1 MPLKVSKKII
11 KTVKPYIRDEWAL
24 PDKITVSDW
33 ADLYRRLD
41 VKTSAEPG
49 QWSTSRTPYL
59 KGIMDAFSDPFVE
72 EITVMSASQVGKTEA
87 MYNMLGYL
95 IDQDPGPS
103 LMVLPRIDDARSISS
118 NRVLPMI
125 QTSPCLARYIPPN
138 SDEITKLEYHFD
150 RMILYF
156 AGSNSPSDLA
166 SRPIRYLF
174 LDEVDKY
181 PKFSGREADPIKLA
195 SERQKTFW
203 NKKTVKVST
212 PTTRDG
218 YIYREYE
225 KSDMCKF
232 YVPCPH
238 CQHMQLLVFSQIKW
252 PKEESGPE
260 VIKNDKLVWYECIEC
275 KGRIEDRQKSVMMLS
290 GKWTPEIKTR
300 TKHKGFWINSLY
312 SPWLTWSDIAAEFLK
327 SKDYIELLMNFV
339 NSWLAEVWEEKIEE
353 TTVDKLRT
361 LSRDYTEGSVPDD
374 CLVLT
379 AGVDVQ
385 KDHFYYTIRGWGYY
399 EESWLIRAGR
409 CEYWDDI
416 VDIIFKTEYKRLSS
430 EETLSVYMS
439 CIDSG
444 FKTDEVY
451 RFCRSWADKTKA
463 IKGQEEISGGRFYRA
478 TKIDINSRTGSVIPG
493 GLVLWNL
500 NTNQYKD
507 KLNRLITSRDP
518 VKWHIFKNPTDEY
531 LNQMASEHKV
541 LIRNKTTGRAKELW
555 QKKKEANANHFL
567 DAEVYALAAA
577 DIIRALNIRKDDS
590 KRVYKKE
597 ATNKETWIRRREGTW
612 L

>member
-1 MPLKVSKKII
+1 MPLKISKKIL
-11 KTVKPYIRDEWAL
+11 KTVKPYIRDEWSL
-24 PDKITVSDW
+24 PDKISVSDW
-33 ADLYRRLD
+33 ADLNRRLD

-49 QWSTSRTPYL
+49 QWNTSRTPYL
-59 KGIMDAFSDPFVE
+59 RGIMDAFSDPFVE

-87 MYNMLGYL
+87 MYNMLGFL
-95 IDQDPGPS
+95 IDQDPGPT
-103 LMVLPRIDDARSISS
+103 LMVLPRIDDAKSIST

-125 QTSPCLARYIPPN
+125 QTSPCLMRYIPLN

-225 KSDMCKF
+225 KSDMCRF

-238 CQHMQLLVFSQIKW
+238 CGKYQTLAFGQIKW
-252 PKEESGPE
+252 PKEESSPE
-260 VIKNDKLVWYECIEC
+260 TVKNDKLAWYECIEC
-275 KGRIEDRQKSVMMLS
+275 KGHIDDNQKSRMMLQ

-300 TKHKGFWINSLY
+300 TRHKGFWINSLY

-353 TTVDKLRT
+353 TTIDKLRT
-361 LSRDYTEGSVPDD
+361 LTRDYDEGSVPDD
-374 CLVLT
+374 CIVLT

-416 VDIIFKTEYKRLSS
+416 VDVIFKTEYKRLLS

-451 RFCRSWADKTKA
+451 RFCRHWADKTKA

-478 TKIDINSRTGSVIPG
+478 TKIDINSRTGSVIPS
-493 GLVLWNL
+493 GLVLWNI

-518 VKWHIFKNPTDEY
+518 VKWHIFRNPTDEY
-531 LNQMASEHKV
+531 LNQMASEHKI

-555 QKKKEANANHFL
+555 QKKKEALANHFL

-597 ATNKETWIRRREGTW
+597 ATDKESWIKRREGSW

>member
-1 MPLKVSKKII
+1 MPLKVSKKIL
-11 KTVKPYIRDEWAL
+11 KTVKPYIRDEWSL
-24 PDKITVSDW
+24 PDKISVSDW
-33 ADLYRRLD
+33 ADLNRRLD

-49 QWSTSRTPYL
+49 QWNTSRTPYL

-87 MYNMLGYL
+87 MYNMLGFL
-95 IDQDPGPS
+95 IDQDPGPT
-103 LMVLPRIDDARSISS
+103 LMVLPRIDDAKSIST

-125 QTSPCLARYIPPN
+125 QTSPCLMRYIPLN
-138 SDEITKLEYHFD
+138 SDEMTKLEYHFD

-225 KSDMCKF
+225 KSDMCRF

-238 CQHMQLLVFSQIKW
+238 CGKYQTLAFGQITW
-252 PKEESGPE
+252 PKEESSSE
-260 VIKNDKLVWYECIEC
+260 TVKNDKLAWYECIEC
-275 KGRIEDRQKSVMMLS
+275 KGHIDDNQKSRMMLQ

-300 TKHKGFWINSLY
+300 TRHKGFWINSLY

-353 TTVDKLRT
+353 TTIDKLRT
-361 LSRDYTEGSVPDD
+361 LTRDYDEGSVPDD

-416 VDIIFKTEYKRLSS
+416 VDIIFKTEYKRLLS

-451 RFCRSWADKTKA
+451 RFCRHWADKTKA

-478 TKIDINSRTGSVIPG
+478 TKIDINSRTGSVIPS
-493 GLVLWNL
+493 GLVLWNI

-518 VKWHIFKNPTDEY
+518 VKWHIFRNPTDEY
-531 LNQMASEHKV
+531 LNQMASEHKI
-541 LIRNKTTGRAKELW
+541 LIRNRTTGRAKELW
-555 QKKKEANANHFL
+555 QKKKEALANHFL

-597 ATNKETWIRRREGTW
+597 ATDQESWIRRREGSW